1 MDRFFIIFIDN
12 KPSKN
17 NALPYSL
24 RSTVHSIYNYP
35 FGNMSQL
42 NYNEQQLNFTD
53 QETFLMPTLML
64 FTPVSNKIL
73 NEKNNYLM

>member
-1 MDRFFIIFIDN
+1 
-12 KPSKN
+12 
-17 NALPYSL
+17 
-24 RSTVHSIYNYP
+24 
-35 FGNMSQL
+35 MSQL